1 MTTLKSFQAE
11 IEAISHE
18 KQKQAVRDAKEA
30 HAAAELARH
39 HGKLPKKEA
48 AVVEEHAESSTDQVV
63 ELSLEA
69 GLSALV
75 GRRGWMANLQE
86 LITSESQVDELQSR
100 LATSLLR
107 GHGEVL
113 VPLGAHPTP
122 TYKYTPPTDKSEDNS
137 TPTPTVGIALSK
149 TQLDQA
155 VERLRSSCRGLN
167 AELNELYRVEE
178 KNYGCWLV
186 RLTPSGVEEIMEVR
200 VAVVGN
206 VDAGKSTTL
215 GVLTRGGLD
224 DGRGK
229 VGDFGQ
235 LFPLTHSGA

>member
-18 KQKQAVRDAKEA
+18 KQKQAVREAKEA

-48 AVVEEHAESSTDQVV
+48 TVVEELVESAVEQAV
-63 ELSLEA
+63 ELSLEV
-69 GLSALV
+69 GPCFEGALADV
-75 GRRGWMANLQE
+75 QE
-86 LITSESQVDELQSR
+86 LVTTESQADELQSR

-113 VPLGAHPTP
+113 VALGAHPSP
-122 TYKYTPPTDKSEDNS
+122 TSRYTPPAEKTEQI
-137 TPTPTVGIALSK
+137 PTVGIPLSK
-149 TQLDQA
+149 AQLDQS

-167 AELNELYRVEE
+167 AELNELYRVDEE
-178 KNYGCWLV
+178 NYGCWLI

-229 VGDFGQ
+229 VGGFSA
-235 LFPLTHSGA
+235 FPSYS